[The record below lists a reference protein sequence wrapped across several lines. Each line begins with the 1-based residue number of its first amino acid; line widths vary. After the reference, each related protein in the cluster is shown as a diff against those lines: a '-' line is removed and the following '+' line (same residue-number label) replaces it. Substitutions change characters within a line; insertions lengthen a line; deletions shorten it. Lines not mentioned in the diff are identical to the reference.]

1 MPNFKT
7 KKFTMPKFPTNFGDT
22 KFEYIAKSDKD
33 EMLIKITQKEEEF
46 FLQIKQKFDKYLIKG
61 DKISRPSQVV
71 FLQQSLRDFRDLC
84 VCETTYS
91 NIEPQKIKNKKR
103 YKFLKDINF
112 FANDFEN
119 EKEIW
124 IEVGFGSGRHLLHQA
139 KANPDIQFIGIEIH
153 TPSLEQVAKLCEL
166 QSMENI
172 YLLDCDA
179 RIFFEFLESNSV
191 GKIFVHFPVP
201 WDKKPQR
208 RVISDEFIN
217 ESVRILKKQSRLELR
232 TDSEKYFEYSF
243 KEFLKP
249 SKVNLHVKKNQNLDV
264 SSKYEDRW
272 KKQEKDIYDIT
283 LINEEVSQSKDKI
296 GKISFESFYEFSKIK
311 DKFTKIIKQD
321 GESFLHIED
330 IFSINQNEGIIKVSL
345 GASSKNERAYIMF
358 LKDSVSYFPDN
369 ILETKANK
377 KANRLLVDWLKE
389 ISDE

>member
-7 KKFTMPKFPTNFGDT
+7 NKLTMPKFPTNFGDT

-33 EMLIKITQKEEEF
+33 ESLIKVTQKDEEF
-46 FLQIKQKFDKYLIKG
+46 FLQIKLKSDKYLIKG

-71 FLQQSLRDFRDLC
+71 FLQQALRDFRDLC
-84 VCETTYS
+84 ACKTVYS
-91 NIEPQKIKNKKR
+91 NLEPQKIKNKKR

-119 EKEIW
+119 KKEIW

-139 KANPDIQFIGIEIH
+139 KVNPNIQFIGIEIH
-153 TPSLEQVAKLCEL
+153 KPSLEQVAKLCEL
-166 QSMENI
+166 QYTENI

-179 RIFFEFLESNSV
+179 RIFFEFLDSNSV

-208 RVISDEFIN
+208 RVISNEFIN
-217 ESVRILKKQSRLELR
+217 ESVRILKKEGRLELR

-243 KEFLKP
+243 KEFLKLH
-249 SKVNLHVKKNQNLDV
+249 KATLHVKKNQNLDV

-283 LINEEVSQSKDKI
+283 LINEKISQSKDKI
-296 GKISFESFYEFSKIK
+296 GKISFDSFYEFSKIK
-311 DKFTKIIKQD
+311 DKFSRIVKQN

-330 IFSINQNEGIIKVSL
+330 IFSINKNEGIIKVSF
-345 GASSKNERAYIMF
+345 GASSKNERAYILF
-358 LKDSVSYFPDN
+358 LKNYVSYFPNN
-369 ILETKANK
+369 ILQTKANK

-389 ISDE
+389 KNDE